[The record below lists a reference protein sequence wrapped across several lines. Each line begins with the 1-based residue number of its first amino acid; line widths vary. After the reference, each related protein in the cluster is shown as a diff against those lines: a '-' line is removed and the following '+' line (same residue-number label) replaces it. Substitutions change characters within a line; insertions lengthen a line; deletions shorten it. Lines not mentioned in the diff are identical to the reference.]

1 MRLTERGT
9 RNAEGGTALAR
20 FRGNRLPS
28 GRVRCGGFPAAGN
41 GPRPAFLPPSAFRL
55 PRSEPGF
62 ALLAVLVFILLL
74 SMVTMSLLFRSRS
87 DETAAGASVGGEQA
101 WCAAMSG
108 VQEVMRVAA
117 SARSVG
123 DWLDNPAAFRERLV
137 YEDGSDLWRF
147 TVFSPGDSES
157 LTEVRYGLSDEAG
170 RVNLNHP
177 GGADLAKIP
186 RMTAALLRSLQQ
198 AVGFL
203 TNAAGQPANPM
214 PVAAE
219 SAPADPD
226 TEALLAELDLQTEPT
241 APAPDDGTPFL
252 TADSRPRGPLASLE
266 ELLRI
271 PGFTWPLLFGEDA
284 NRNGRLDPNE
294 DDGDDVSPPDNR
306 DGRLD
311 HGLAQ
316 YFTVAAY
323 DPERTSAGKLK
334 VDLNNPAEVLPA
346 TDLPPAFT
354 NYVAAIRAAKLKLS
368 HPADVLEAT
377 AKVKNEQGQEVE
389 VASGITKEELPKVLD
404 LFATDWT
411 GHREGLI
418 NVNTASAIV
427 LATLPG
433 IELALAESIV
443 SARAGLRP
451 EQRATPAWLLTDGG
465 VDVPTFKRIAPFLTA
480 QSYQFSFHVIGYGLP
495 SGRYRVLEVSIDV
508 ADAEPRITSL
518 RDITRL
524 GLPFKLSTETLEKT
538 SEKTA
543 YSGPTDSP
551 FRKPTHG

>member
-1 MRLTERGT
+1 MNVLRRHDECAPGSVS
-9 RNAEGGTALAR
+9 RNR
-20 FRGNRLPS
+20 
-28 GRVRCGGFPAAGN
+28 AA
-41 GPRPAFLPPSAFRL
+41 AAC
-55 PRSEPGF
+55 PGF
-62 ALLAVLVFILLL
+62 ALLAVLVFVLLL

-87 DETAAGASVGGEQA
+87 DETAASASAGGEQA
-101 WCAAMSG
+101 FSVAMSG
-108 VQEVMRVAA
+108 VQEALRVAA
-117 SARSVG
+117 SARDVG
-123 DWLDNPAAFRERLV
+123 DWLENPAAFRERLV

-147 TVFSPGDSES
+147 TVFSPGDSEA
-157 LTEVRYGLSDEAG
+157 LTEVRYGLSDESG

-177 GGADLAKIP
+177 GGVDLAKIP
-186 RMTAALLRSLQQ
+186 RMTAAMLRSLQQ
-198 AVGFL
+198 AVGFS
-203 TNAAGQPANPM
+203 TNAT
-214 PVAAE
+214 
-219 SAPADPD
+219 SAPAGGTPAPKDADLPGD
-226 TEALLAELDLQTEPT
+226 ETEALLAELEALVEP
-241 APAPDDGTPFL
+241 AASAPDDGTPFL
-252 TADSRPRGPLASLE
+252 TADSRPRGPLASLD
-266 ELLRI
+266 ELLRV

-294 DDGDDVSPPDNR
+294 DDGDEVFPPDNR

-311 HGLAQ
+311 HGMAQ

-323 DPERTSAGKLK
+323 DPERTAAGKLK
-334 VDLNNPAEVLPA
+334 VDLNNPVEVLPA
-346 TDLPPAFT
+346 GVSELPPAFT
-354 NYVAAIRAAKLKLS
+354 NYVAAIRAAKLKLG
-368 HPADVLEAT
+368 HPAEVLEAT

-433 IELALAESIV
+433 IELALAETIV

-465 VDVPTFKRIAPFLTA
+465 VDVATFKRIAPFLTA

-524 GLPFKLSTETLEKT
+524 GLPFKLTTETLEKS

-543 YSGPTDSP
+543 YSRPTDSP
-551 FRKPTHG
+551 FRKQTHG